1 MIFFNTGANLPSE
14 CCFNNY
20 GRKIPIAK
28 IDSYIETRVDCPKPG
43 VMWVLI
49 CHHIHNNY
57 NSKNLLYCVNK
68 ISVWSNCDLFLLPVL
83 SQRRV
88 IVCARILSWAGW
100 RVPWKQSMIVIF
112 SDAAVAMINM
122 LKGTLLFVS

>member
-1 MIFFNTGANLPSE
+1 MLIMKYSNVIVQCIYYVSVLCANLPSE

-43 VMWVLI
+43 VI
-49 CHHIHNNY
+49 
-57 NSKNLLYCVNK
+57 KNLLYCVNK

-83 SQRRV
+83 SQRGV
-88 IVCARILSWAGW
+88 FVCARILSWAG
-100 RVPWKQSMIVIF
+100 
-112 SDAAVAMINM
+112 
-122 LKGTLLFVS
+122 